1 MFEMFI
7 YPFFQKALMVGFLIG
22 FASSY
27 FSAFVVQR
35 KISFIGSGL
44 AHAAFGGVALGLLV
58 GIEPLWIALPFTL
71 LVSFLIVYLQ
81 NKTKVSTDAII
92 GVIFSVAVA
101 LGIIFLSLK
110 KEYSQDA
117 YSYLFGSILT
127 VSIADIIISFIL
139 LILTVISMKLFWSRW
154 AYSTFDSELARSD
167 RINVDRD
174 DYILVFYI
182 GLTTVLAIKI
192 IGIILISAF
201 LVIPG
206 AASKLI
212 AKTFKQMILYSII
225 IGVCSNIVGLILSYQ
240 LDLPSGAV
248 IIMLQALIFVVF
260 AMLRKRINP

>member
-1 MFEMFI
+1 MLEMFA
-7 YPFFQKALMVGFLIG
+7 YPFFIKALVVGILIG

-44 AHAAFGGVALGLLV
+44 AHAAFGGVALGLLLGV
-58 GIEPLWIALPFTL
+58 EPLWIALPFTL
-71 LVSFLIVYLQ
+71 IVSFLIIYLQ
-81 NKTKVSTDAII
+81 NKTNVSTDAVI

-101 LGIIFLSLK
+101 MGIIFLSLK
-110 KEYSQDA
+110 REYSQDA

-127 VSIADIIISFIL
+127 VSNVDLLISFIL
-139 LILTVISMKLFWSRW
+139 MILTVISMKIFWSRW
-154 AYSTFDSELARSD
+154 AYATFDSELARSD
-167 RINVDRD
+167 RINVDKD
-174 DYILVFYI
+174 DYILGFYL

-206 AASKLI
+206 ASSKLI
-212 AKTFKQMILYSII
+212 AKTFKQMTLYAII
-225 IGVCSNIVGLILSYQ
+225 IGVSSNIAGLILSFQ

-248 IIMLQALIFVVF
+248 IIMIQALIFAFLAVF
-260 AMLRKRINP
+260 GNRLFK

>member
-1 MFEMFI
+1 MPEMFT
-7 YPFFQKALMVGFLIG
+7 YPFFLKALVVGILIG

-27 FSAFVVQR
+27 FSVFVVQR

-44 AHAAFGGVALGLLV
+44 AHAAFGGVALGLLL
-58 GIEPLWIALPFTL
+58 GLEPLWIALPFTL
-71 LVSFLIVYLQ
+71 LVAYLIIFLQY
-81 NKTKVSTDAII
+81 KTKVSTDAVI

-127 VSIADIIISFIL
+127 VSNFDLIISFIL
-139 LILTVISMKLFWSRW
+139 MVLTVISIKLFWARW
-154 AYSTFDSELARSD
+154 SYATFDSELARSD

-206 AASKLI
+206 ASSKLI
-212 AKTFKQMILYSII
+212 AKTFKQMTVFAII
-225 IGVCSNIVGLILSYQ
+225 IGVSSNIAGLILSFQ

-248 IIMLQALIFVVF
+248 IIMIQALIFAFFAVF
-260 AMLRKRINP
+260 GKRLIK

>member
-1 MFEMFI
+1 MFS
-7 YPFFQKALMVGFLIG
+7 YPFFQKALVVGILIG

-44 AHAAFGGVALGLLV
+44 AHAAFGGVALGLLLGV
-58 GIEPLWIALPFTL
+58 EPLWIALPFTL
-71 LVSFLIVYLQ
+71 LVSFLIIYLQ
-81 NKTKVSTDAII
+81 NKTKVSTDAVI

-110 KEYSQDA
+110 REYSQDA

-127 VSIADIIISFIL
+127 VSNSDLVISFIL

-154 AYSTFDSELARSD
+154 SYSTFDSELARSD
-167 RINVDRD
+167 RINVDKD

-206 AASKLI
+206 ASAKLI
-212 AKTFKQMILYSII
+212 AKTFKQMTLYAII
-225 IGVCSNIVGLILSYQ
+225 IGVSSNVAGLILSFQ

-248 IIMLQALIFVVF
+248 IIMIQALIFAVF
-260 AMLRKRINP
+260 AVFRKKF